1 MEYLLPCFRKTW
13 PQFRVLVAPTLQ
25 MRGLPPPF
33 PDVKIGRQYTS
44 AAWVANWRRRQVKL
58 MRRSPCFSK
67 QDFIIYK
74 IIFKLG
80 HPENNVDNEGNPCF
94 KPFFA
99 AIFPTLTVGIE
110 TFRCILRLFSG
121 MGDFDRINAH
131 RPRWQSL
138 PGIRDFE
145 HGNRICLFLL
155 GSCEAPNRGF

>member
-1 MEYLLPCFRKTW
+1 
-13 PQFRVLVAPTLQ
+13 
-25 MRGLPPPF
+25 
-33 PDVKIGRQYTS
+33 
-44 AAWVANWRRRQVKL
+44 

-138 PGIRDFE
+138 PGIRVYEILNMAIEYVFAVGSMRSTELCILNGTLSSRELLTVVLGKIRLALSDACRRAKVVETPLAIFDDQQW
-145 HGNRICLFLL
+145 RISPL
-155 GSCEAPNRGF
+155 